1 MMKGLLFRSA
11 DGLSDVARAAFKRIL
26 KLDAEFCFDPHHLPA
41 ISHAEEV
48 KAPVRRSTDGSRKG
62 REGRRGANGGLL
74 HKGRV
79 NCVNLRPVR
88 SKSQAKRCQSG
99 AKLPLKRHG
108 RSNPKVVSHAG
119 GEPTEHYL
127 RNGTPYRMEDKSI
140 DSPLCGRSRRTSRR
154 R

>member
-1 MMKGLLFRSA
+1 MVFDDLDAASKLVMKGLLFRSV
-11 DGLSDVARAAFKRIL
+11 DGLSDVARAVFKRIL
-26 KLDAEFCFDPHHLPA
+26 KLDAEFCFDPHNLPA
-41 ISHAEEV
+41 ISHAEQV

-62 REGRRGANGGLL
+62 REGRRETGKWGLL

-119 GEPTEHYL
+119 GEPTLATEHYL
-127 RNGTPYRMEDKSI
+127 RNGAPS
-140 DSPLCGRSRRTSRR
+140 
-154 R
+154 